1 MFYICGFQGTVH
13 NRISVLS
20 SLFRLALLFLTD
32 VLSAIR
38 RYNSLYPLITGKT
51 SYPNSA
57 SPLMWVTPFL
67 VPFYLIAFS
76 PALFLG
82 FPAAHAVSSIVSSAA
97 SVLTVVFGMGTGVS
111 PKRIATGNFVLLIVS
126 AENILS
132 GCGKLAFL
140 RPYEIFSISD
150 VVATEELCSEV
161 HLPSITQQ

>member
-1 MFYICGFQGTVH
+1 MGYTFQGA
-13 NRISVLS
+13 VLS
-20 SLFRLALLFLTD
+20 HRLFPGSFFRVPGSHLL
-32 VLSAIR
+32 S
-38 RYNSLYPLITGKT
+38 
-51 SYPNSA
+51 
-57 SPLMWVTPFL
+57 
-67 VPFYLIAFS
+67 
-76 PALFLG
+76 
-82 FPAAHAVSSIVSSAA
+82 HAVSSIVSSAA
-97 SVLTVVFGMGTGVS
+97 SVLTNVFGMGTGVS

>member
-1 MFYICGFQGTVH
+1 MGYTFPGA
-13 NRISVLS
+13 VLS
-20 SLFRLALLFLTD
+20 HRLFPGSFFGVPGSHLL
-32 VLSAIR
+32 S
-38 RYNSLYPLITGKT
+38 
-51 SYPNSA
+51 
-57 SPLMWVTPFL
+57 
-67 VPFYLIAFS
+67 
-76 PALFLG
+76 
-82 FPAAHAVSSIVSSAA
+82 HAVSSIVSSAA
-97 SVLTVVFGMGTGVS
+97 SVLTVVFGMGTGVSPITVVFGMGTGVS

>member
-1 MFYICGFQGTVH
+1 MGYTFSGA
-13 NRISVLS
+13 VLS
-20 SLFRLALLFLTD
+20 HRLFPGSFFGVPGSHLL
-32 VLSAIR
+32 S
-38 RYNSLYPLITGKT
+38 
-51 SYPNSA
+51 
-57 SPLMWVTPFL
+57 
-67 VPFYLIAFS
+67 
-76 PALFLG
+76 
-82 FPAAHAVSSIVSSAA
+82 HAVSSIVSSAA
-97 SVLTVVFGMGTGVS
+97 SVLTNVFGMGTGVS